1 MFRGSNLNSS
11 WGKCDIWLV
20 DQWITLSTCLC
31 MIGCWLHVESFDIFI
46 CDACLVIIVHWR
58 CWHVDYIDWFSYLL
72 LVVWLSCFPGHV
84 YSHFCISRSS
94 WHDWFYLLY
103 SILFVSTYCPFCYI
117 PILFILSL
125 PNLCV
130 DMSDIPV
137 LCMIALLLCDACIVC
152 LCGSHFYP
160 LTSNPLVSVISFIS
174 ILTFASV
181 RPCVYLFL

>member
-1 MFRGSNLNSS
+1 MWHLIGR
-11 WGKCDIWLV
+11 LV
-20 DQWITLSTCLC
+20 DTLSTCLC

-174 ILTFASV
+174 VLTFASV
-181 RPCVYLFL
+181 RPCVYLFLWPS